1 MVFSLGTKQKAKLLE
16 IGEIHIPREIDMPC
30 FASRS
35 TAGPD
40 AGSSSHAF
48 QFGNT
53 RVKLGLTK
61 SPDAR
66 LRLNHSP
73 EGYAIFLD
81 GKMFVEHVNILPLAA
96 HAPNQAFLN
105 LSGECIM
112 GCAFCAMPMPTARPS
127 ESLSPER
134 TLKIIAINSRHP
146 GFEAVAIT
154 SGIPDSVIET
164 NLRMLHSVGEIRA
177 QYPAIPIGV
186 EPYIEDLSD
195 LQRFM
200 DAGATEMKIN
210 IEAWPAGLF
219 RKVCPN
225 RDRENTL
232 AALEKSVEIFG
243 RGKVTSNIII
253 GLGEKDDDVI
263 EGLNVLSKM
272 GVIPNIRGI
281 RLGSENQNKLHKAL
295 GSVPERVSA
304 DRMLGLAAKH
314 RKILETNN
322 LDASNFDTMCF
333 SCRCCDIVPM
343 RDF

>member
-1 MVFSLGTKQKAKLLE
+1 VISLGTKQKAKLLE
-16 IGEIHIPREIDMPC
+16 IGEINIPREIDMPC

-40 AGSSSHAF
+40 TGSSSHAF

-66 LRLNHSP
+66 LRLTQSP
-73 EGYAIFLD
+73 KGYAIYLD
-81 GKMFVEHVNILPLAA
+81 GEKFIEHVNVLPLVA

-112 GCAFCAMPMPTARPS
+112 GCAFCAMPAPS
-127 ESLSPER
+127 AKPSDPLSSERSLN
-134 TLKIIAINSRHP
+134 IIAINARHP
-146 GFEAVAIT
+146 VFEAVAIT
-154 SGIPDSVIET
+154 SGIPDSVTET
-164 NLRMLHSVGEIRA
+164 NLRMLNSVGEIRA

-186 EPYIEDLSD
+186 EPYIEDLGD
-195 LQRFM
+195 LQRFR

-210 IEAWPAGLF
+210 IEAWSAGLF
-219 RKVCPN
+219 KKVCPN
-225 RDRENTL
+225 RSREKTL
-232 AALEKSVEIFG
+232 AALEMAVDVFG

-253 GLGEKDDDVI
+253 GLGEKDEDVI
-263 EGLNVLSKM
+263 EGLNVLSRI

-281 RLGSENQNKLHKAL
+281 RLGPGNQAKLHKAL
-295 GSVPERVSA
+295 GAVPERVSA
-304 DRMLGLAAKH
+304 ERMLALAGKH
-314 RKILETNN
+314 KKILETNN
-322 LDASNFDTMCF
+322 LDAGKFDTMCF

-343 RDF
+343 IDL